1 MGIGIWRVVGHI
13 ENSLQGNIV
22 QWCLEAA
29 FPSNSIR
36 SFTSM
41 MLGNE
46 KVTIGCGVGL
56 ISLVLVSVMVR
67 RVRT

>member
-1 MGIGIWRVVGHI
+1 MGIWRVVGHI
-13 ENSLQGNIV
+13 ENSLQGSIV

-29 FPSNSIR
+29 FPSNLIK
-36 SFTSM
+36 SFISM

-46 KVTIGCGVGL
+46 KVMIGCGVGL